1 MTPDRP
7 SPVSATVEDL
17 LARAAAAEGAD
28 ADRLLGEAVVAALPL
43 ADSLARRYRGR
54 GIDLDDLQQVARLGA
69 LGAVARYRPGRG
81 DGFAAYAVPTID
93 GEIKRHFRQHLWL
106 VRPPRAVQ
114 ELLLEVLGAQARLEA
129 AGRPATVEGLAAE
142 LGADPDTVRTALA
155 SRSALDRPP
164 LPELTYL
171 AGEPYEEV
179 LDRRAVAALVERLA
193 PEERRL
199 VRWRFADELSQA
211 DIAARLGVSQMQV
224 SRELARLM
232 RRLRRL
238 VQESDAAG

>member
-7 SPVSATVEDL
+7 SAVSATVEDL
-17 LARAAAAEGAD
+17 IARAARAKGAET
-28 ADRLLGEAVVAALPL
+28 DRLLDEAVVATLPL

-69 LGAVARYRPGRG
+69 IGAVARYRPGRG
-81 DGFAAYAVPTID
+81 VGFAAYAVPTID

-114 ELLLEVLGAQARLEA
+114 ELLLDVLGAQARLEA
-129 AGRPATVEGLAAE
+129 AGRAATVEALAGAV
-142 LGADPDTVRTALA
+142 GADLDDVRAALA
-155 SRSALDRPP
+155 SRAALDRSA
-164 LPELTYL
+164 LPELTD
-171 AGEPYEEV
+171 AEAEPYEEV
-179 LDRRAVAALVERLA
+179 LDRRTVAALVEHLT
-193 PEERRL
+193 PHERRL
-199 VRWRFADELSQA
+199 VRWRFADELSQG